1 MIALRLSDKKTFM
14 NQLLCSEIFDR
25 FLLLEASVAK
35 EATFSIDGRL
45 NASFYTKEE
54 LDEQNL
60 SDAKIL
66 PYAKLRPICYQL
78 IRGNHTPVSFK
89 FILMLSPQ
97 NTANTLLHSESGF
110 TESDIKGIFLN
121 LTFQNG
127 QLLLTTGISYASF
140 SMDHT
145 LDQEWDLLVKKF
157 LNKYAIAFEE
167 L

>member
-25 FLLLEASVAK
+25 FLLLEASVAT
-35 EATFSIDGRL
+35 EDTFSIDGRI

-78 IRGNHTPVSFK
+78 IRGSHTPVSFK

>member
-1 MIALRLSDKKTFM
+1 
-14 NQLLCSEIFDR
+14 
-25 FLLLEASVAK
+25 
-35 EATFSIDGRL
+35 
-45 NASFYTKEE
+45 
-54 LDEQNL
+54 
-60 SDAKIL
+60 
-66 PYAKLRPICYQL
+66 
-78 IRGNHTPVSFK
+78 
-89 FILMLSPQ
+89 MLSPQ

>member
-35 EATFSIDGRL
+35 EATFSIDGRI

-78 IRGNHTPVSFK
+78 IRGSHTPVSFK

>member
-78 IRGNHTPVSFK
+78 IRGSHTPVSFK

>member
-35 EATFSIDGRL
+35 EATFSIDGRI
-45 NASFYTKEE
+45 NASLYTKEE

-78 IRGNHTPVSFK
+78 IRGSHTPVSFK

-157 LNKYAIAFEE
+157 LDRKSVV
-167 L
+167 

>member
-1 MIALRLSDKKTFM
+1 M

>member
-35 EATFSIDGRL
+35 EATFSIDGRI

-78 IRGNHTPVSFK
+78 IRGSHTPVSFK

-121 LTFQNG
+121 LTFQNR

-157 LNKYAIAFEE
+157 LNKYAVAFEE

>member
-1 MIALRLSDKKTFM
+1 MLFRS
-14 NQLLCSEIFDR
+14 
-25 FLLLEASVAK
+25 EASVAK
-35 EATFSIDGRL
+35 EATFSIDGRI

-78 IRGNHTPVSFK
+78 IRGSHTPVSFK

-157 LNKYAIAFEE
+157 LNKYAVAFEE

>member
-35 EATFSIDGRL
+35 EATFSIDGRI

-78 IRGNHTPVSFK
+78 IRGSHTPVSFK

-157 LNKYAIAFEE
+157 LNKYAVAFEE

>member
-35 EATFSIDGRL
+35 EATFSIDGRI

-66 PYAKLRPICYQL
+66 PYAKLRVPGAA
-78 IRGNHTPVSFK
+78 IRPHP
-89 FILMLSPQ
+89 
-97 NTANTLLHSESGF
+97 
-110 TESDIKGIFLN
+110 LN
-121 LTFQNG
+121 
-127 QLLLTTGISYASF
+127 SS
-140 SMDHT
+140 
-145 LDQEWDLLVKKF
+145 
-157 LNKYAIAFEE
+157 
-167 L
+167 

>member
-78 IRGNHTPVSFK
+78 IRGSHTPVSFK

-157 LNKYAIAFEE
+157 LNKYAVAFEE